1 MTTVEIYAHPATGT
15 KSMNDLSASD
25 LHKNYIGG
33 EWVDGEAAP
42 DINPSNT
49 DEIVGHYARA
59 TAGDVKNAIAA
70 AKAAL
75 PSWSRSGIQQR
86 HDILKAAS
94 DEILKRREEIGAGGH
109 PAAE

>member
-1 MTTVEIYAHPATGT
+1 M
-15 KSMNDLSASD
+15 SRMNDLSIND

-33 EWVDGEAAP
+33 EWVGGEAAP

-59 TAGDVKNAIAA
+59 TTADVKNAIAA
-70 AKAAL
+70 AKAAF

-94 DEILKRREEIGAGGH
+94 DEILKRRGKKGQPPPPRA
-109 PAAE
+109 

>member
-1 MTTVEIYAHPATGT
+1 M
-15 KSMNDLSASD
+15 SRMNDLSIND

-33 EWVDGEAAP
+33 EWVGGEAAP

-49 DEIVGHYARA
+49 EEVVGHYARA
-59 TAGDVKNAIAA
+59 TAADVTNAIAA
-70 AKAAL
+70 AKAAF

-94 DEILKRREEIGAGGH
+94 DEILKRRGKIGPPPARGGGKTPPGGTGGAGGG
-109 PAAE
+109 